1 MRGRTDV
8 GAALKK
14 LYELEVTSLLLEGGG
29 TLAWS
34 FFEQRAVDKIATFIG
49 PKLLGGGGASPLGGL
64 GVTEMD
70 EAIQLTGVTTDF
82 IEQDLLITGRVHYP
96 EKNMGQEPQAEQEV
110 S

>member
-8 GAALKK
+8 RAALRK

-34 FFEQRAVDKIATFIG
+34 FFERRAVDKIATFIG
-49 PKLLGGGGASPLGGL
+49 PKLLGGGGASPLSGL

-70 EAIQLTGVTTDF
+70 EAIELNDVATEL
-82 IEQDLLITGRVHYP
+82 IERDLLITGRVTY
-96 EKNMGQEPQAEQEV
+96 PQAGRDEQQEV